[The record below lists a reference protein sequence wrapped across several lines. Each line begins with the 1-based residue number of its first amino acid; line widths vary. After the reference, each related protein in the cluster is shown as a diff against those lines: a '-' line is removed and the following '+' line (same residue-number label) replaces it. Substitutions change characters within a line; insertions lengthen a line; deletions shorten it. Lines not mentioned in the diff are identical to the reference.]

1 MSAAVGYR
9 VRHTLAL
16 FAVDYRCVFDALCR

>member
-1 MSAAVGYR
+1 MSAPSGYR

-16 FAVDYRCVFDALCR
+16 FAVDYRCVFDVLCR